1 MGSPVVLLC
10 RICGSTTDGDTFV
23 DIFSAEGEK
32 NHLEQKLNFCFTKEV
47 STKILFFMGNKLIN
61 MYNVMFLSGL
71 KYFERRCFINKI
83 MYNLLQCFGQYLFKC
98 QKNATISN
106 GFISK
111 IYGKYLLYF

>member
-47 STKILFFMGNKLIN
+47 SI
-61 MYNVMFLSGL
+61 S
-71 KYFERRCFINKI
+71 R
-83 MYNLLQCFGQYLFKC
+83 LQQV
-98 QKNATISN
+98 THSN
-106 GFISK
+106 N
-111 IYGKYLLYF
+111 